1 MTEVREYDIGVEL
14 LVTLTDGTS
23 AMDVSTA
30 TTIQFRFAKPGGT
43 EVTKTGTLKTDGS
56 DGKVRYVSVE
66 DDFDEQGIWRY
77 QVRVILSGG
86 QDLTSTVA
94 KFKVTDAIGKPE

>member
-1 MTEVREYDIGVEL
+1 MTEMREYDIGVEL
-14 LVTLTDGTS
+14 LTTVTSDSVAL
-23 AMDVSTA
+23 DVSSA
-30 TTIQFRFAKPGGT
+30 STIQFRFLKPDGV
-43 EVTKTGTLKTDGS
+43 EVTKMGSFKTDGT
-56 DGKVRYVSVE
+56 DGKVKYVTA
-66 DDFDEQGIWRY
+66 DGDLDTQGIWRY